1 MYVIL
6 WLFIDLSHRIGVL
19 QLSIFIITI
28 IIITRF
34 NSFIPRHT
42 GKVRLADGLNP
53 NEGRLEM
60 YRHGTWYTLSYYYY
74 FTQNDATVVCR
85 QLGYL
90 T

>member
-1 MYVIL
+1 MVVQQFELQDRGFSNFHFHYHRHHNHVTMRNSSIL
-6 WLFIDLSHRIGVL
+6 
-19 QLSIFIITI
+19 
-28 IIITRF
+28 
-34 NSFIPRHT
+34 RHI
-42 GKVRLADGLNP
+42 GKVRLADGLSP

-60 YRHGTWYTLSYYYY
+60 YRHGTWYTMSYYYY